1 MDLYSGGGSVSQVNS
16 QTSETRAI
24 NQATQDF
31 NNSLAAQLDE
41 GTAELDSDAASK
53 NQKDILGIGTAG
65 GKIVSKAATSK
76 TAKKGALALGRKA
89 GFGKSAAQALS
100 EGDELIGAG
109 GTAERVGSSSE
120 EALKAVRGARL
131 GESGGSG
138 LLVAGPALLDRA
150 GIATGRAGGSAAKT
164 TSTVA
169 STGEKAV
176 VAGSKEGRAA
186 LEAGGRAAL
195 KGAALTAGKAAI
207 AGAGG
212 ALDIGEDISNLA
224 SGKKGMEVFGSN
236 TMSQIGNMMNIAG
249 STLEVGGVLTGG
261 ITPWSIGAEILGAG
275 LGVVGSA
282 LELGGD
288 LEAADKK
295 KEALT
300 TDIQSQARS
309 LGGAQ
314 QVTTATA
321 RSN

>member
-31 NNSLAAQLDE
+31 NNSLAEQLDV
-41 GTAELDSDAASK
+41 GTAELDSDASSK

-65 GKIVSKAATSK
+65 GKVVALAATSK

-89 GFGKSAAQALS
+89 GFGKSAAQSLS

-109 GTAERVGSSSE
+109 GAAERVGSSSE
-120 EALKAVRGARL
+120 EALKAVRAARL

-150 GIATGRAGGSAAKT
+150 GIATGRGAAKT

-186 LEAGGRAAL
+186 LEAGGKGLL

-288 LEAADKK
+288 LEAADDK

>member
-89 GFGKSAAQALS
+89 GFGKKTAQALS

-120 EALKAVRGARL
+120 EALKAVRAARL

-150 GIATGRAGGSAAKT
+150 GIATGRATGSTAR
-164 TSTVA
+164 TVA

-186 LEAGGRAAL
+186 LELAGKSAL

-212 ALDIGEDISNLA
+212 ALDIGEDISNIA

-295 KEALT
+295 KEELT

>member
-31 NNSLAAQLDE
+31 NNSLAEQLDV
-41 GTAELDSDAASK
+41 GSAELDSDASSK

-65 GKIVSKAATSK
+65 GKVVALAATSK

-89 GFGKSAAQALS
+89 GFGKSAQALS
-100 EGDELIGAG
+100 EGDEIIGAG
-109 GTAERVGSSSE
+109 GAVESVGSSSE

-138 LLVAGPALLDRA
+138 LLVAGPALLDKA
-150 GIATGRAGGSAAKT
+150 GIATGRGAAKT

-186 LEAGGRAAL
+186 LEAAGKGAL
-195 KGAALTAGKAAI
+195 KGAALTAGKAVV

-224 SGKKGMEVFGSN
+224 SGKKGLEVFGSN

-288 LEAADKK
+288 LEASDKK
-295 KEALT
+295 KEELT

>member
-1 MDLYSGGGSVSQVNS
+1 MDLYAGGGSISQVNS

-41 GTAELDSDAASK
+41 GSAELDSDASSK

-65 GKIVSKAATSK
+65 GKVVSLAATSK

-89 GFGKSAAQALS
+89 GFGKKTAQALS
-100 EGDELIGAG
+100 EGDQIIGAG
-109 GTAERVGSSSE
+109 GAVENIGSSTE
-120 EALKAVRGARL
+120 EALKAVRAARI

-150 GIATGRAGGSAAKT
+150 GIATGRATGSTAR
-164 TSTVA
+164 TVA
-169 STGEKAV
+169 STGEEAV

-186 LEAGGRAAL
+186 LEAAGKSAL

-224 SGKKGMEVFGSN
+224 SGKKGMEIFGSN
-236 TMSQIGNMMNIAG
+236 KMSQIGNMLNIAG

-295 KEALT
+295 KEVLT

-314 QVTTATA
+314 QVVTATS

>member
-31 NNSLAAQLDE
+31 NNSLAEQLDV
-41 GTAELDSDAASK
+41 GSAELDSDASSK

-65 GKIVSKAATSK
+65 GKVVGLAATSK

-89 GFGKSAAQALS
+89 GFGKKTAQALS

-109 GTAERVGSSSE
+109 GAVEKVGSSSE

-138 LLVAGPALLDRA
+138 LLVAGDALLDRA
-150 GIATGRAGGSAAKT
+150 GIATGRATGST
-164 TSTVA
+164 TRTVA

-176 VAGSKEGRAA
+176 VAGSKEGRVA
-186 LEAGGRAAL
+186 LEAAGKSAL

-212 ALDIGEDISNLA
+212 ALDIGEDISNIA
-224 SGKKGMEVFGSN
+224 SGKKGLEVFGSN
-236 TMSQIGNMMNIAG
+236 KMSQIGNMMNIAG

>member
-1 MDLYSGGGSVSQVNS
+1 MDLYSGGGSLSQVNS

-89 GFGKSAAQALS
+89 GFGKKTAQALS

-109 GTAERVGSSSE
+109 GTAERIGSSSE

-138 LLVAGPALLDRA
+138 LLVAGDALLDRA
-150 GIATGRAGGSAAKT
+150 GIATGRAGGSAAR
-164 TSTVA
+164 TVA
-169 STGEKAV
+169 STGEEAV

-186 LEAGGRAAL
+186 LEAAGKGAL

-224 SGKKGMEVFGSN
+224 SGKKGLEIFGSN

-288 LEAADKK
+288 LEAADTK
-295 KEALT
+295 KETLT

>member
-1 MDLYSGGGSVSQVNS
+1 VNS

-89 GFGKSAAQALS
+89 GFGKKTAQALS

-109 GTAERVGSSSE
+109 GAVEKVGSSSE
-120 EALKAVRGARL
+120 EALKAVRAARI

-138 LLVAGPALLDRA
+138 LLVAGNTLLDRA
-150 GIATGRAGGSAAKT
+150 GIATGRATGSTAR
-164 TSTVA
+164 TVA
-169 STGEKAV
+169 STGEEAV

-186 LEAGGRAAL
+186 LEAAGKGAL

-224 SGKKGMEVFGSN
+224 SGKKGMEIFGSN
-236 TMSQIGNMMNIAG
+236 KMSQIGNMLNIAG

-288 LEAADKK
+288 MEAADTK
-295 KEALT
+295 KETLT

>member
-1 MDLYSGGGSVSQVNS
+1 MDLYSGGGSLSQVNS

-53 NQKDILGIGTAG
+53 NQKDILGIATAG
-65 GKIVSKAATSK
+65 GKIATKAATSK

-89 GFGKSAAQALS
+89 GFGKSAQALS

-109 GTAERVGSSSE
+109 GTAEKIGSSSE
-120 EALKAVRGARL
+120 EALKAVRAARI

-150 GIATGRAGGSAAKT
+150 GIATGRGAART

-224 SGKKGMEVFGSN
+224 SGKKGLEVFGSN

-288 LEAADKK
+288 IEAADTK
-295 KEALT
+295 KETLT

>member
-89 GFGKSAAQALS
+89 GFGKKTAQALS
-100 EGDELIGAG
+100 EGDELIGA
-109 GTAERVGSSSE
+109 
-120 EALKAVRGARL
+120 
-131 GESGGSG
+131 G

-186 LEAGGRAAL
+186 LEAAGKGAL

-224 SGKKGMEVFGSN
+224 SGKKGMEIFGSN
-236 TMSQIGNMMNIAG
+236 KMSQIGNMLNIAG

-288 LEAADKK
+288 MEAADKK
-295 KEALT
+295 KEVLT

>member
-31 NNSLAAQLDE
+31 NNTLAAQLDE
-41 GTAELDSDAASK
+41 GSAELDSEAASK
-53 NQKDILGIGTAG
+53 NQKDILSIGTAG

-76 TAKKGALALGRKA
+76 TAKKGALALGRKV
-89 GFGKSAAQALS
+89 
-100 EGDELIGAG
+100 GAVE
-109 GTAERVGSSSE
+109 AVGSSSE
-120 EALKAVRGARL
+120 EALERVRAARI

-138 LLVAGPALLDRA
+138 LLVASPELLDDA
-150 GIATGRAGGSAAKT
+150 GIATGRASGSTAR
-164 TSTVA
+164 TVA
-169 STGEKAV
+169 STGEEV
-176 VAGSKEGRAA
+176 VIGGSEEARAA
-186 LEAGGRAAL
+186 LEATGKGVL
-195 KGAALTAGKAAI
+195 KGAALTAGKAVV

-224 SGKKGMEVFGSN
+224 SGKKGMDVFGSN
-236 TMSQIGNMMNIAG
+236 KMSQIGNMMNIAG

-295 KEALT
+295 KETLT

-314 QVTTATA
+314 QITTATA

>member
-53 NQKDILGIGTAG
+53 NQKDILGIATAG
-65 GKIVSKAATSK
+65 GKIATKAATSK

-89 GFGKSAAQALS
+89 GFGKSAQALS

-109 GTAERVGSSSE
+109 GTAEKIGSSSE
-120 EALKAVRGARL
+120 EALKAVRAARL

-138 LLVAGPALLDRA
+138 LLVAGDALLDRA
-150 GIATGRAGGSAAKT
+150 GIATGRGAART

-186 LEAGGRAAL
+186 LEAAGKGAL

-224 SGKKGMEVFGSN
+224 SGKKGLEVFGSN

-288 LEAADKK
+288 IEAADTK
-295 KEALT
+295 KETLT

>member
-1 MDLYSGGGSVSQVNS
+1 MDLYAGGGSVSQVNS

-53 NQKDILGIGTAG
+53 NQKDILSIGTAG
-65 GKIVSKAATSK
+65 GKIVQKAATSK
-76 TAKKGALALGRKA
+76 TAKKGALALGRKV
-89 GFGKSAAQALS
+89 GFGKKTAQAIG
-100 EGDELIGAG
+100 EGDELIGEG
-109 GTAERVGSSSE
+109 GAVETVGSSSE
-120 EALKAVRGARL
+120 EALKAVRAARI

-138 LLVAGPALLDRA
+138 LLVASPELLDDA
-150 GIATGRAGGSAAKT
+150 GIATGRATGST
-164 TSTVA
+164 TRTIA
-169 STGEKAV
+169 STGEEAV
-176 VAGSKEGRAA
+176 VGGSEEARAA
-186 LEAGGRAAL
+186 LEAGGKGVL

-236 TMSQIGNMMNIAG
+236 KMSQIGNMMNIAG

-288 LEAADKK
+288 IEAADKK
-295 KEALT
+295 KETLT

-314 QVTTATA
+314 QITTATA

>member
-53 NQKDILGIGTAG
+53 NQKDILGIATAG
-65 GKIVSKAATSK
+65 GKIATKAATSK

-89 GFGKSAAQALS
+89 GFGKKTAQALS

-109 GTAERVGSSSE
+109 GTAERIGSSSE
-120 EALKAVRGARL
+120 EALKAVRAARI

-150 GIATGRAGGSAAKT
+150 GIATGRATGSTAR
-164 TSTVA
+164 TVA
-169 STGEKAV
+169 STGEEAV

-186 LEAGGRAAL
+186 LEAAGKGAL

-236 TMSQIGNMMNIAG
+236 KMSQIGNMLNIAG

-288 LEAADKK
+288 IEAADKK
-295 KEALT
+295 KETLT
-300 TDIQSQARS
+300 TDVQSQARS

>member
-31 NNSLAAQLDE
+31 NNTLAAQLDE
-41 GTAELDSDAASK
+41 GSAELDSEAASK
-53 NQKDILGIGTAG
+53 NQKDILSIGTAG
-65 GKIVSKAATSK
+65 GKIVQKAATSK
-76 TAKKGALALGRKA
+76 TAKKGALALGRKVGA
-89 GFGKSAAQALS
+89 VEAA
-100 EGDELIGAG
+100 
-109 GTAERVGSSSE
+109 GSSSE
-120 EALKAVRGARL
+120 EALERVRAARI

-138 LLVAGPALLDRA
+138 LLVASPELLDDA
-150 GIATGRAGGSAAKT
+150 GIATGRATGSTAR
-164 TSTVA
+164 TVA
-169 STGEKAV
+169 STGEEV
-176 VAGSKEGRAA
+176 VIGGSEEARAA
-186 LEAGGRAAL
+186 LEATGKGVL
-195 KGAALTAGKAAI
+195 KGAALTAGKAVV

-212 ALDIGEDISNLA
+212 ALDLGEDISNLA

-236 TMSQIGNMMNIAG
+236 KMSQIGNMMNIAG

-275 LGVVGSA
+275 LGVAGSA

-295 KEALT
+295 KETLT

-314 QVTTATA
+314 QITTATA

>member
-89 GFGKSAAQALS
+89 GFGKKTAQALS

-109 GTAERVGSSSE
+109 GAVENIGSSSE
-120 EALKAVRGARL
+120 EALKAVRAARI

-138 LLVAGPALLDRA
+138 LLVAGNTLLDRA
-150 GIATGRAGGSAAKT
+150 GIATGRATGSTAR
-164 TSTVA
+164 TVA

-186 LEAGGRAAL
+186 LELAGKSAL

-224 SGKKGMEVFGSN
+224 SGKKGMEIFGSN
-236 TMSQIGNMMNIAG
+236 KMSQIGNMLNIAG

-288 LEAADKK
+288 MEAADTK